1 MRKELKSHGE
11 IYYYEKVN
19 KFKLL
24 AAGLLIGVA
33 FWLLG
38 SDFFT
43 FMIWWEILWILGL
56 VFMPI
61 TAQIFKGF
69 DDNGWMNSKV
79 IAIVICGYGVWIL
92 TSIKVVHF
100 TTLSSVVITTL
111 CGGAVLLMEYME
123 NKERFFRGN
132 IWNLFI
138 GKK

>member
-1 MRKELKSHGE
+1 M
-11 IYYYEKVN
+11 
-19 KFKLL
+19 
-24 AAGLLIGVA
+24 IGVA

>member
-1 MRKELKSHGE
+1 MK
-11 IYYYEKVN
+11 KVN

-69 DDNGWMNSKV
+69 DDNGWMYSKV